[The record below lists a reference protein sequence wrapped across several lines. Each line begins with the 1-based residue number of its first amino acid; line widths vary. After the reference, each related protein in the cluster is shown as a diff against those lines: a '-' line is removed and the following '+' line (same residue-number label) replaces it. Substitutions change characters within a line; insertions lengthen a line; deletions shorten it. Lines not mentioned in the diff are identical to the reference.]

1 MITFYD
7 KFTQVVVSQTMAAEF
22 VHGFWDDEPKEGWM
36 PDPDGVR
43 TLSKLI
49 LDKMML
55 THRTYELIAS
65 PRDVNEEGI
74 TNEISWRAGNLDLP
88 DPLSSLQGILEVRPA
103 SFDMNGG
110 FINHGSPDKPSWG
123 SHS

>member
-7 KFTQVVVSQTMAAEF
+7 KYTQIIVSQTIHAEF
-22 VHGFWDDEPKEGWM
+22 SKGLRNEEARDGWI

-43 TLSKLI
+43 TLSELLLNKL
-49 LDKMML
+49 ML

-65 PRDVNEEGI
+65 PRDVNDQGI
-74 TNEISWRAGNLDLP
+74 TNEISWRAGNIDCNA
-88 DPLSSLQGILEVRPA
+88 PLSSWQHISEERPD
-103 SFDMNGG
+103 FDMNGG

>member
-7 KFTQVVVSQTMAAEF
+7 QFTQMVVSQTMAAEF
-22 VHGFWDDEPKEGWM
+22 VQGLHDEEPRDGWI

-43 TLSKLI
+43 TLSNLI
-49 LDKMML
+49 LQKMVL

-65 PRDVNEEGI
+65 PRDVNDKGI
-74 TNEISWRAGNLDLP
+74 TKEICWRAGNIDGNA
-88 DPLSSLQGILEVRPA
+88 PLSSWQHISEDVPN
-103 SFDMNGG
+103 FDMNGG
-110 FINHGSPDKPSWG
+110 FINHGSPEQPSWG

>member
-7 KFTQVVVSQTMAAEF
+7 TFTQIVVSQTMAAEF
-22 VHGFWDDEPKEGWM
+22 VHGF
-36 PDPDGVR
+36 GVR

-65 PRDVNEEGI
+65 PRDVNEQGI
-74 TNEISWRAGNLDLP
+74 TNEISWRAGNIDGNA
-88 DPLSSLQGILEVRPA
+88 PLSSWQDRLEECQD

-110 FINHGSPDKPSWG
+110 FINHGSPEQPSWG